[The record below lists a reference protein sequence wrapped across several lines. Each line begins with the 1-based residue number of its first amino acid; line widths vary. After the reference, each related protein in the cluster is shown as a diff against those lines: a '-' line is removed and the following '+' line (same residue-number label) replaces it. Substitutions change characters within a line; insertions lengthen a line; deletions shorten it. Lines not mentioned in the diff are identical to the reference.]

1 MDKAEAKKI
10 ARDATANATAAEA
23 KKAQEDAKAD
33 KRSGGGDVAGK
44 HAAQWHHKHHTG
56 PNRASQV
63 KEHKDAD
70 KDVKDDEA
78 AKAHFEA
85 VPVSEVLGGSTA
97 RQEPP
102 SAA

>member
-10 ARDATANATAAEA
+10 ARDATANVTAAEA
-23 KKAQEDAKAD
+23 KKAQEDIKAD

-44 HAAQWHHKHHTG
+44 HAAQWHHNHHTG
-56 PNRASQV
+56 PNRASQL
-63 KEHKDAD
+63 KEHKDAE

-78 AKAHFEA
+78 AKADFEA
-85 VPVSEVLGGSTA
+85 VPVSEVLGGTA
-97 RQEPP
+97 RQKPP